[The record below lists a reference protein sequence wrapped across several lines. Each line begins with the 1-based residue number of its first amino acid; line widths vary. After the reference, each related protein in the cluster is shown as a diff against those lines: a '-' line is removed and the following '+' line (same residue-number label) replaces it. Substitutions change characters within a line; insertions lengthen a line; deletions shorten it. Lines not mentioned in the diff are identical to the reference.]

1 MDLFTK
7 GEILLDNL
15 VSNLLNPVNY
25 MIENVYG
32 FETWLRNIA
41 PPLLDIY
48 GIICHPVH
56 NVMKKVCHFFFFFFF
71 WENEYLMEIHEYKQS
86 SVNTADV
93 TYITLKQIISHRWLG
108 FTLPTIQMMSSLT
121 RIWKNVK
128 QSSSTEVITRKW
140 KNRKLIKED
149 LQRNTRI
156 TKKFSICATKSYFI
170 LIYASKPFPFLGC
183 SY

>member
-25 MIENVYG
+25 MIEKVYG

-56 NVMKKVCHFFFFFFF
+56 NVMKKVCNFFFFFDKM
-71 WENEYLMEIHEYKQS
+71 NI
-86 SVNTADV
+86 
-93 TYITLKQIISHRWLG
+93 
-108 FTLPTIQMMSSLT
+108 
-121 RIWKNVK
+121 
-128 QSSSTEVITRKW
+128 
-140 KNRKLIKED
+140 
-149 LQRNTRI
+149 
-156 TKKFSICATKSYFI
+156 
-170 LIYASKPFPFLGC
+170 
-183 SY
+183 

>member
-56 NVMKKVCHFFFFFFF
+56 NFMKKVCHFFFFFFDKM
-71 WENEYLMEIHEYKQS
+71 NI
-86 SVNTADV
+86 
-93 TYITLKQIISHRWLG
+93 
-108 FTLPTIQMMSSLT
+108 
-121 RIWKNVK
+121 
-128 QSSSTEVITRKW
+128 
-140 KNRKLIKED
+140 
-149 LQRNTRI
+149 
-156 TKKFSICATKSYFI
+156 
-170 LIYASKPFPFLGC
+170 
-183 SY
+183 